1 MQSWCAAFTKPRQE
15 DVAAENLVRQGF
27 RIYLPKL
34 KQSKRRRERWIAVIE
49 PLFPRY
55 LFVAVDFGAHDLSPI
70 RSTRGVIGLVRFGPQ
85 PATVPGGFVESLMAA
100 EDPASACH
108 VAGLDLFRKGDA
120 VLIASGPLAG
130 TRAIF
135 DAPTP
140 QGRVRLL
147 LDLLGRTHRVLVDQ
161 DQIVCAA

>member
-1 MQSWCAAFTKPRQE
+1 MRTWCAAFTKPRQE

-34 KQSKRRRERWIAVIE
+34 KQAKRRRERWVEAVE

-55 LFVAVDFGAHDLSPI
+55 LFVELDFGAHDISPI

-85 PATVPGGFVESLMAA
+85 PATVPQGFVESLIAA
-100 EDPASACH
+100 EDPAAACH
-108 VAGLDLFRKGDA
+108 LAGLDPFRKGDA

-130 TRAIF
+130 TEAIF
-135 DAPTP
+135 DAPTA
-140 QGRVRLL
+140 QGRVSLL
-147 LDLLGRTHRVLVDQ
+147 LDLLGRTNAVQVDRN
-161 DQIVCAA
+161 QIVSAA